1 MQWVFQSNSVRQS
14 WAVWILL
21 FLPMLSLAGGTD
33 TADQLA
39 EIKSRYELEKAKND
53 LLEQEKRQATLEKE
67 KALAQIPDT
76 KTTALAGTVD
86 VKNFGA
92 AGLIVAIDL
101 AKELAGGLCNEITSG
116 NKVFIYDPA
125 ITSGIVSARM
135 LETQLALYQTTL
147 KEALKEEVPDKTFE
161 AFMPGLAA
169 GAAVASG
176 TVKALADLASL
187 FKTNITVTNTG
198 FNEAKSLLVTAMAG
212 KCPEKLSHLGVGYSG
227 ELDMASLDKLREAS
241 GAIISDRAKLEN
253 RIGDIK
259 KKLESVKD
267 PVEKKA
273 LQSRLD
279 DLSSVA
285 KLVDGFITVIKPN
298 DITDKSPLFVAA
310 KFLTLSKTIAGS
322 DVLDI
327 EMKLEGLSI
336 IKENI
341 FTGQN
346 LRLSATGIVWYR
358 IQDITGS
365 LKKSGVMRKLA
376 KPIQVDLRG
385 DDANEKFWNG
395 N

>member
-1 MQWVFQSNSVRQS
+1 
-14 WAVWILL
+14 
-21 FLPMLSLAGGTD
+21 
-33 TADQLA
+33 
-39 EIKSRYELEKAKND
+39 
-53 LLEQEKRQATLEKE
+53 
-67 KALAQIPDT
+67 
-76 KTTALAGTVD
+76 
-86 VKNFGA
+86 
-92 AGLIVAIDL
+92 
-101 AKELAGGLCNEITSG
+101 
-116 NKVFIYDPA
+116 
-125 ITSGIVSARM
+125 
-135 LETQLALYQTTL
+135 
-147 KEALKEEVPDKTFE
+147 
-161 AFMPGLAA
+161 MPGLAA

-298 DITDKSPLFVAA
+298 DITDKSPLF
-310 KFLTLSKTIAGS
+310 SRGQIS
-322 DVLDI
+322 YS
-327 EMKLEGLSI
+327 LENYRGFPMCSI
-336 IKENI
+336 
-341 FTGQN
+341 
-346 LRLSATGIVWYR
+346 
-358 IQDITGS
+358 
-365 LKKSGVMRKLA
+365 LK
-376 KPIQVDLRG
+376 
-385 DDANEKFWNG
+385 
-395 N
+395 